1 MVGLVPPSD
10 PGGNLRVIG
19 RYVLHDEIAS
29 GGMAKVHL
37 GRLQGQVGFARTVAI
52 KRLHEQF
59 ASDPEFREMFVDEAH
74 IVARIQHPNVVGVLD
89 VVALEGELFLV
100 MEYVHGVPLMRLM
113 RRLQKS
119 GKRVDPRIAVSIGT
133 GMLYG
138 LHAAHEANRESG
150 EPLNIVH
157 RDVNPQNV
165 MVGADGV
172 SRVLDFGIAKAS
184 HRYHQTGAGVVKG
197 KLRYMAPEQIAD
209 KPVDR
214 RSDVFAASV
223 VIWEMLTGE
232 DLFTTVNPADLIDE
246 IVKGK
251 YRRPS
256 EVAPGLAPLLDE
268 IVMKGLAP
276 YPKLRY
282 QTALEMAVDLEKAV
296 QPATAREVGE
306 WVTSIAG
313 DFLNVLDRKRSA
325 VEGAASPLDRAPAR
339 LNASDPGVESPSG
352 SAAIS
357 SILTQPP
364 ESLSKRAKIVILS
377 AAVVGAS
384 LLGFGLAAAVTSR
397 TSAPAAPVATPS
409 VAPSSSVVTNPPGS
423 APNPTQPVS
432 HPQDSATASAPTSA
446 VPAASSSAAKPKL
459 VPIAGPHKNCKPP
472 YTIGADGVKR
482 YKPECF

>member
-1 MVGLVPPSD
+1 MVGLVPPSE

-37 GRLQGQVGFARTVAI
+37 GRLQGQVGFAKTVAI
-52 KRLHEQF
+52 KRLHEQY

-113 RRLQKS
+113 RRLQKA

-232 DLFTTVNPADLIDE
+232 DLFSTQNPADLIDE

-251 YRRPS
+251 YRKPS
-256 EVAPGLAPLLDE
+256 DVAPGLPTALDD

-276 YPKLRY
+276 YARLRY
-282 QTALEMAVDLEKAV
+282 PTALEMAVDLEKALP
-296 QPATAREVGE
+296 PATAREVGE

-313 DFLNVLDRKRSA
+313 DSLNVLDRKRAS
-325 VEGAASPLDRAPAR
+325 VEGAASPLDRPPLR
-339 LNASDPGVESPSG
+339 PDASVESPSA

-357 SILTQPP
+357 SIVTPAP
-364 ESLSKRAKIVILS
+364 SLLSQRSKIVILV
-377 AAVVGAS
+377 AAVLGAS
-384 LLGFGLAAAVTSR
+384 LLGFGLAAAVTAR
-397 TSAPAAPVATPS
+397 TSTPAAPTGAL
-409 VAPSSSVVTNPPGS
+409 SVVPSTSIATNPPSGTP
-423 APNPTQPVS
+423 AATQSVTP
-432 HPQDSATASAPTSA
+432 PEASAIASA
-446 VPAASSSAAKPKL
+446 APAASSASARPKL
-459 VPIAGPHKNCKPP
+459 VPIAAPPKHCKPP

>member
-1 MVGLVPPSD
+1 
-10 PGGNLRVIG
+10 
-19 RYVLHDEIAS
+19 
-29 GGMAKVHL
+29 MAKVHL
-37 GRLQGQVGFARTVAI
+37 GRLQGQVGFAKTVAI

-59 ASDPEFREMFVDEAH
+59 ANDPEFREMFVDEAH

-113 RRLQKS
+113 RRLQKN

-133 GMLYG
+133 AMLYG
-138 LHAAHEANRESG
+138 LHAAHEATRESG

-223 VIWEMLTGE
+223 VIWEMITGE

-256 EVAPGLAPLLDE
+256 EVSPGLPAALDD

-282 QTALEMAVDLEKAV
+282 QTALEMAVELEKAV
-296 QPATAREVGE
+296 PPATAREVGE

-313 DFLNVLDRKRSA
+313 DFLHVLERKRSA
-325 VEGAASPLDRAPAR
+325 VEGAASPLDRTPPKQDA
-339 LNASDPGVESPSG
+339 NVESPSG
-352 SAAIS
+352 SASIS
-357 SILTQPP
+357 SIVTPAP
-364 ESLSKRAKIVILS
+364 ESLSRRTKVIILA
-377 AAVVGAS
+377 AAVIGAS
-384 LLGFGLAAAVTSR
+384 LLGFGVAAAVGSR
-397 TSAPAAPVATPS
+397 SSAPASTAAS
-409 VAPSSSVVTNPPGS
+409 APSSPVVTN
-423 APNPTQPVS
+423 
-432 HPQDSATASAPTSA
+432 APTSA
-446 VPAASSSAAKPKL
+446 ATPTQSAPPPEAASAAASAAPAASSASAKPKV
-459 VPIAGPHKNCKPP
+459 VPVAAPAKNCKPP

>member
-1 MVGLVPPSD
+1 MPPSD

-113 RRLQKS
+113 RRLQKA

-232 DLFTTVNPADLIDE
+232 NLFNTSNPADLIDE
-246 IVKGK
+246 IVKGS
-251 YRRPS
+251 YRKPS
-256 EVAPGLAPLLDE
+256 EAAPGLPPELDA
-268 IVMKGLAP
+268 IVMKGLAA
-276 YPKLRY
+276 YPKHRY
-282 QTALEMAVDLEKAV
+282 QTALEMATELEKAV
-296 QPATAREVGE
+296 APATAREVGE
-306 WVTSIAG
+306 WVMSVAG
-313 DFLNVLDRKRSA
+313 DSLHVLERKRAA

-339 LNASDPGVESPSG
+339 PSVSDPSVESPSG
-352 SAAIS
+352 SAAVS
-357 SILTQPP
+357 SIVTTPAAP
-364 ESLSKRAKIVILS
+364 VSKRTKVIIVA
-377 AAVVGAS
+377 AAVAGAS
-384 LLGFGLAAAVTSR
+384 LLGFAVAAMVGSR
-397 TSAPAAPVATPS
+397 HAEPSAPAASTPA
-409 VAPSSSVVTNPPGS
+409 APASSIV
-423 APNPTQPVS
+423 
-432 HPQDSATASAPTSA
+432 ASAPVSA
-446 VPAASSSAAKPKL
+446 PVQSVSVPSPVASTAPAASSASAKPKL
-459 VPIAGPHKNCKPP
+459 VPIAVPQKNCKPP